1 MVMESVLNDES
12 SEWIP
17 ILNKG
22 DIQIGEKVLRIEYW
36 DVDIDSPTYDLMK
49 IPAEMVEVT
58 GRAEYHESNGNVTE
72 FIYFRSLS
80 ESKAEEEPM
89 TLSMFQKNIKKTN
102 R

>member
-1 MVMESVLNDES
+1 MVMECLLNHEP
-12 SEWIP
+12 SEWKP

-22 DIQIGEKVLRIEYW
+22 DLQIGEKVLKIEYW
-36 DVDIDSPTYDLMK
+36 DVDMNSPTYDLMK
-49 IPAEMVEVT
+49 IPAEIVEVT
-58 GRAEYHESNGNVTE
+58 GTAVYHESNGNVTE
-72 FIYFRSLS
+72 FIYFRRLS